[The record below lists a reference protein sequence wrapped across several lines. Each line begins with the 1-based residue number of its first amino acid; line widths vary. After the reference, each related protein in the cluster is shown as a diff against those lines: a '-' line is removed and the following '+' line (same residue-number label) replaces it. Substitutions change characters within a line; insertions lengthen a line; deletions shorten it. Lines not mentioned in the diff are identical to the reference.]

1 MIKLLAGFHRW
12 ISIALCLMF
21 AAWFASGI
29 VMIYVPFPSLS
40 DGDRIERSEF
50 VDTSDIT
57 SLSESFKAAEINIA
71 SRIRL
76 LQYQERPILVVE
88 GDSSK
93 VVAVF
98 ADSSELVPKL
108 TVENSRD
115 IAEKFSDSPIISVS
129 DQIMYDQWV
138 VHDRFDPYRP
148 FFRVDLDDEDRTH
161 LYVSTKTTE
170 VHQKT
175 NRQQRLWNY
184 FGAVIHWIYPT
195 VIRKDWAL
203 WDQLVWW
210 VSLFGILGVIAGI
223 ILGLKHSVT
232 GWKRGSQLL
241 SSPFSGWLAWHHKL
255 GFIFGVFVLLWIF
268 SGWLSMDHGRL
279 FSTPNP
285 TLNQETNLRGIH
297 LSDALNQ
304 VTQEDLNKFSNVREF
319 EISALDGRAMLIAK
333 NGQTSEFLFTEANSS
348 PNQDYLI
355 STARSAVSQAWPETA
370 IKSSY
375 MVAADDVYGHLR
387 EGSFPKKTLRIVLD
401 DIDET
406 WVHINLDDGHIVSV
420 MDKSR
425 RLYRW
430 LFNGIHS
437 LDLPGF
443 SNKRPLWDIFMVV
456 LMLTGTIFSITGLIL
471 AYKKLVRPITNYVK
485 SQSI

>member
-12 ISIALCLMF
+12 ISIALSLMF

-40 DGDRIERSEF
+40 DGERIERSEF

-232 GWKRGSQLL
+232 GWKRGSELF

-285 TLNQETNLRGIH
+285 TLNQETNLRGIQ
-297 LSDALNQ
+297 LSAALNQ

-333 NGQTSEFLFTEANSS
+333 NGQTSELLFTEANSS
-348 PNQDYLI
+348 PKQDYLI
-355 STARSAVSQAWPETA
+355 STARSAVSQAWPEMS

-375 MVAADDVYGHLR
+375 IVAADDVYGHLR
-387 EGSFPKKTLRIVLD
+387 EGSFPKETLRIFLM
-401 DIDET
+401 T
-406 WVHINLDDGHIVSV
+406 LMGLGFTSLDDGHMVSV
-420 MDKSR
+420 MDKVDVC
-425 RLYRW
+425 
-430 LFNGIHS
+430 IA
-437 LDLPGF
+437 GF
-443 SNKRPLWDIFMVV
+443 
-456 LMLTGTIFSITGLIL
+456 
-471 AYKKLVRPITNYVK
+471 
-485 SQSI
+485 